1 MARLTLSVTALA
13 MLVAGCTQTPAPP
26 PQAAAPDRPD
36 QVGVATWYGERHN
49 GRRTASGE
57 IFDMQAM
64 TAAHRDLP
72 FGTQVKVTNLAN
84 GRSTQVRITDRCVCN
99 NSVIDLSQ
107 GAARAIGIPTQGG
120 GTGRVRLDQL

>member
-1 MARLTLSVTALA
+1 MPRRMASLAALA
-13 MLVAGCTQTPAPP
+13 VLMAGCAQAPAPP
-26 PQAAAPDRPD
+26 PRAAAPDRPD
-36 QVGVATWYGERHN
+36 QVGTATWYGARYD

-57 IFDMQAM
+57 IFDMDAM

-107 GAARAIGIPTQGG
+107 GAARAIGIPTEGG